1 MEQAIA
7 NGKNLPIST
16 KVAIMVCAY
25 LRGRSFSSAKRILE
39 AAIAEKEAI
48 PFTRFND
55 GVGHR
60 KGISGPGRYAVNA
73 CTLILTLLESAKA
86 NAINKGMSE
95 DLKIADIR
103 ANKAPSQM
111 RFGRQSRREA
121 KRTHVVVA
129 LVEETGTSR
138 AKKTATKAPAKTATK
153 TAAKTAAPSSETKT
167 AAKTATESPAKTA
180 AKSAAK
186 SPAKT
191 AEKEM
196 KQEAKNGS

>member
-7 NGKNLPIST
+7 NGKNLAIST
-16 KVAIMVCAY
+16 KAAVMVCAY
-25 LRGRSFSSAKRILE
+25 VRGRSFSSAQRILE
-39 AAIAEKEAI
+39 AAIAQKEAI

-60 KGISGPGRYAVNA
+60 KGINGPGRYAVNTCKA
-73 CTLILTLLESAKA
+73 ILALLESAKA

-121 KRTHVVVA
+121 KRTHVVLA
-129 LVEETGTSR
+129 LVEETVTSR
-138 AKKTATKAPAKTATK
+138 AKTAKKA
-153 TAAKTAAPSSETKT
+153 
-167 AAKTATESPAKTA
+167 PAKTA

-186 SPAKT
+186 TAAKTAEPTAKTPAKSPAKT
-191 AEKEM
+191 AEKT
-196 KQEAKNGS
+196 QEAENGN